1 MGALTDEEL
10 LEKDLFGIVGVD
22 RKATDEQITKAYRKK
37 ARKIHPGTILKAI
50 NHMNTR

>member
-37 ARKIHPGTILKAI
+37 ARKIHPGTISKAI
-50 NHMNTR
+50 NHINTR